1 MRLVLFLLACACS
14 GAAQEAAARTRF
26 QARCED
32 TMSKTVSMLS
42 STDNGYMIDNTRSYK
57 ELTAMK
63 APVAPGTVVLGLT
76 KTESRV
82 SVTLAGGI
90 LQDKSS
96 GYECVAPEIKV
107 ALYYAPIVVYVGR
120 EFKPGSCSYK
130 EVLAHEM
137 RHLNTYRAHLPK
149 VETVVRAALAR
160 RFEDKP
166 LYAPIG
172 QAKLLLEKE
181 IDHGWMPYMKNQM
194 AAVEAQ
200 QAAVDSP
207 KEYARLSK
215 VCKGEVQFLIRSA
228 RTTRK

>member
-1 MRLVLFLLACACS
+1 MKLLLFLLAGACC
-14 GAAQEAAARTRF
+14 GAAEGAATRTKF
-26 QARCED
+26 QIRCED

-42 STDNGYMIDNTRSYK
+42 STDNGYLIDNTRSYK
-57 ELTAMK
+57 QLTAMK
-63 APVAPGTVVLGLT
+63 APVARNSVVLGLT

-90 LQDKSS
+90 LQDKAS

-107 ALYYAPIVVYVGR
+107 ALYYATIVVYIGR
-120 EFKPGSCSYK
+120 EFKLGTCAYK

-160 RFEDKP
+160 RFEAKP

-172 QAKLLLEKE
+172 QAKQLLEQE
-181 IDHGWMPYMKNQM
+181 IDQGWMPYMKNQM
-194 AAVEAQ
+194 SAVEAQ
-200 QAAVDSP
+200 QAAIDSP

-215 VCKGEVQFLIRSA
+215 VCKGEVQSLIRPA
-228 RTTRK
+228 RTKRK